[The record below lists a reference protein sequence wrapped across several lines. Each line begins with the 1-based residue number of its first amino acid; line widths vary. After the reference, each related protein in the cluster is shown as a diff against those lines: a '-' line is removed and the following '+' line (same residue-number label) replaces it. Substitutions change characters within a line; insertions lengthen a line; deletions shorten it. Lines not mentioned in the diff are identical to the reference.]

1 MDFSKYTREQLIKA
15 LDQEYRDLSLAAPD
29 DDHDS
34 VEDYLEWLQGL
45 TLEELQ
51 EEIIDSV
58 EGDNSYLDENNQ
70 ITLDDFM
77 ARWLQ

>member
-1 MDFSKYTREQLIKA
+1 MDFSKYTREQLIEA

-29 DDHDS
+29 GDHDS

-51 EEIIDSV
+51 EEITDSV

-77 ARWLQ
+77 TRWLQ

>member
-1 MDFSKYTREQLIKA
+1 MDFSKYTREQLIEA

-29 DDHDS
+29 GDHDS

-58 EGDNSYLDENNQ
+58 EGDNLYLDENNQ

-77 ARWLQ
+77 TRWLQ